1 MNVFIIILLLISVS
15 LLFMFVFKMLKK
27 RAHINKIISKYPI
40 QVSTLCRTN
49 VGYLDA
55 NVKLKILSF
64 PLDCWEDWNKKI
76 EELIYSSKSYS
87 EVMSDYILYYFP
99 SVKDAPIYKDFKI
112 FAPAVNRCK
121 VLIEC
126 LQYDDILKLSLIS
139 RDEWSYRKET
149 KSKADAIILS
159 NPDAIRELRKK
170 EPSIMDEDIVKY
182 RRRIEQIQKRY
193 DVASAFNDWCKKQS
207 DFCTIA
213 RNLRDEFANNCGCYT
228 YDIEFERPL
237 STGKSVS
244 EMFKIWQIF
253 YASISPFHLEY
264 HPESRVTLYKNL
276 PEFKDKSRYYIHSVY
291 ENVIPYIEALA
302 KDKSIIVL
310 FNNYTSYNWD
320 IDTYNYHYDY
330 LSGLLSEKSIDWIDV
345 EELNENLDDFDYDI
359 AFVFDFITVNS
370 DLKYI
375 SKNIIET
382 FTKKVPVIVW
392 YSMIK
397 EYDEQESFELCKD
410 TINKEAENKKEIEE
424 KAKKEKE
431 KVARLTEDKTRAIDF
446 IKTQIL
452 AVNKHPFFSYYAIP
466 NTLIGSAANA
476 TEVKQVWLSTPKKF
490 LVKSNDK
497 KKEKPGYISI
507 LYSIDFGLSWIALEK
522 KGDYQNIDDVSVF
535 TYELFSVMGVLEE
548 FICKGQQA
556 ISYINSHQF
565 LAHR

>member
-1 MNVFIIILLLISVS
+1 MNVIIIILLIISVF
-15 LLFMFVFKMLKK
+15 LLFIFVFRMLKK
-27 RAHINKIISKYPI
+27 RAYINKIISKYPI
-40 QVSTLCRTN
+40 QASTLCRTN

-76 EELIYSSKSYS
+76 EELISSSKSYS

-126 LQYDDILKLSLIS
+126 LQYDDVLKLSLIS
-139 RDEWSYRKET
+139 PEEWSNRKVI
-149 KSKADAIILS
+149 KSKANAIILS
-159 NPDAIRELRKK
+159 NPDAITELRKK
-170 EPSIMDEDIVKY
+170 EPSVMDEDIVKH

-213 RNLRDEFANNCGCYT
+213 RNLRDDFAKNCGCYT

-237 STGKSVS
+237 SNGKSVTDV
-244 EMFKIWQIF
+244 FKIWQIF
-253 YASISPFHLEY
+253 KASMSPFHLEY
-264 HPESRVTLYKNL
+264 HSESRVTLYKNL

-291 ENVIPYIEALA
+291 EDVIPYIEALA
-302 KDKSIIVL
+302 KDKSIVIL

-320 IDTYNYHYDY
+320 IDTYNYHYNY
-330 LSGLLSEKSIDWIDV
+330 LSSLLSEKSIDWIDV
-345 EELNENLDDFDYDI
+345 EELNENIDDFDYDI
-359 AFVFDFITVNS
+359 AFVLDFITVNS

-397 EYDEQESFELCKD
+397 EFDEQESFEICKD
-410 TINKEAENKKEIEE
+410 AINTEAKKKKDIEE

-431 KVARLTEDKTRAIDF
+431 KVARLIEYKTRAIDF
-446 IKTQIL
+446 IRSQLL
-452 AVNKHPFFSYYAIP
+452 AVKKDPYFSYFAIT
-466 NTLIGSAANA
+466 NTLIGEAANA
-476 TEVKQVWLSTPKKF
+476 TAVKQVWLSSPKNF
-490 LVKSNDK
+490 FVKSNY
-497 KKEKPGYISI
+497 KEKPGYISI
-507 LYSIDFGLSWIALEK
+507 LYSIDGGISWIALEK
-522 KGDYQNIDDVSVF
+522 KADSQNLDDVSVF
-535 TYELFSVMGVLEE
+535 TYELFKEMGVLVE
-548 FICKGQQA
+548 FLCKGHKA
-556 ISYINSHQF
+556 ISYMNSNQI
-565 LAHR
+565 LANR